1 MVKIWSFL
9 KNWLSLIAV
18 TVSTERKNLGTKEIS
33 FDQQKTHL
41 HQPACFHVPLSMK
54 DFIEKEISTRRKKT
68 ITGRS
73 LLKMEKKM
81 VFNSQKIS
89 CPLATISS
97 FLDCLLLFPI
107 MVATS
112 SQIAL
117 TKKMLF
123 LLSRISVS
131 TSRMKDIEKE
141 VSTYGKVASF
151 WKISEQNRKNR
162 CPPKNRLSLISLI
175 VSISRKN
182 SD

>member
-1 MVKIWSFL
+1 
-9 KNWLSLIAV
+9 
-18 TVSTERKNLGTKEIS
+18 
-33 FDQQKTHL
+33 
-41 HQPACFHVPLSMK
+41 MK
-54 DFIEKEISTRRKKT
+54 DFVEKDISTKRKKT

-81 VFNSQKIS
+81 VFTSQKIS

-182 SD
+182 LD

>member
-1 MVKIWSFL
+1 
-9 KNWLSLIAV
+9 
-18 TVSTERKNLGTKEIS
+18 
-33 FDQQKTHL
+33 
-41 HQPACFHVPLSMK
+41 MK
-54 DFIEKEISTRRKKT
+54 DFVEKDISTKRKKT

-81 VFNSQKIS
+81 VFTSQKIS
-89 CPLATISS
+89 CPQATISS

-112 SQIAL
+112 SKIAL

-123 LLSRISVS
+123 PLSRISVS

-162 CPPKNRLSLISLI
+162 CPPKTRLFIISLI
-175 VSISRKN
+175 VSIRRKN
-182 SD
+182 SE